1 MQNNNEK
8 VISNK
13 IIQWYPG
20 HMTKAMR
27 MMQESIAQVNCV
39 IYVLDARAIRSCINP
54 KFNEMVGSK
63 PILYVINKQDLV
75 EKEDLL
81 KWQKY
86 FNEKGY
92 NYVIA
97 DSISGKQK
105 DIIISKLKLLNKEM
119 IEKYAKKGAI
129 KSIRAMVIGVPNTG
143 KSTLI
148 NSLCRQ
154 KRAITGNRPGVTRG
168 KQWISLAEGVELLDT
183 PGTLPP
189 AFENQTIAKH
199 LAFIGSIKDG
209 VVYLD
214 ELTIELIKFYRENN
228 KQVFMDRYKLESFSD
243 DNIEVIDGIA
253 KNRGFLLNKNN
264 YDYDRVYNAVIDDF
278 RKQKLGKIMLD
289 FPKGE

>member
-1 MQNNNEK
+1 MSE
-8 VISNK
+8 NK

-39 IYVLDARAIRSCINP
+39 IYVLDARAITSCINP

-63 PILYVINKQDLV
+63 PILYIINKQDLV
-75 EKEDLL
+75 EKEDLQ

-92 NYVIA
+92 DYVIA

-105 DIIISKLKLLNKEM
+105 DIIISKLKLLNKAM

-168 KQWISLAEGVELLDT
+168 KQWVSLAEGVELLDT

-199 LAFIGSIKDG
+199 WAFIGSIKDG

-214 ELTIELIKFYRENN
+214 ELPIELIKFYRENN
-228 KQVFMDRYKLESFSD
+228 KQGFMDRYKLENFSD

-253 KNRGFLLNKNN
+253 RNRGFLLNKNN

>member
-1 MQNNNEK
+1 MSE
-8 VISNK
+8 NK

-39 IYVLDARAIRSCINP
+39 IYVLDARAITSCINP

-63 PILYVINKQDLV
+63 PILYIINKQDLV
-75 EKEDLL
+75 EKEDLQ

-92 NYVIA
+92 DYVIA

-105 DIIISKLKLLNKEM
+105 DIIISKLKLLNKAM

-168 KQWISLAEGVELLDT
+168 KQWVSLAEGVELLDT

-214 ELTIELIKFYRENN
+214 ELTIELVKFYRENN
-228 KQVFMDRYKLESFSD
+228 KQVFMDRYKLENFSD

-253 KNRGFLLNKNN
+253 RNRGFLLNKNN

>member
-1 MQNNNEK
+1 MSE
-8 VISNK
+8 NK

-39 IYVLDARAIRSCINP
+39 IYVLDARAITSCINP

-63 PILYVINKQDLV
+63 PILYIINKQDLV
-75 EKEDLL
+75 EKEDLQ

-92 NYVIA
+92 DYVIA

-105 DIIISKLKLLNKEM
+105 DIIISKLKLLNKAM

-168 KQWISLAEGVELLDT
+168 KQWVSLAEGVELLDT

-228 KQVFMDRYKLESFSD
+228 KQVFMDRYKLENFSD

-253 KNRGFLLNKNN
+253 RNRGFLLNKNN

>member
-1 MQNNNEK
+1 MSE
-8 VISNK
+8 NK

-39 IYVLDARAIRSCINP
+39 IYVLDARAITSCINP

-63 PILYVINKQDLV
+63 PILYIINKQDLV
-75 EKEDLL
+75 EKEDLQ

-92 NYVIA
+92 DYVIA

-105 DIIISKLKLLNKEM
+105 DIIISKLKLLNKAM

-168 KQWISLAEGVELLDT
+168 KQWVSLAEGVELLDT

-253 KNRGFLLNKNN
+253 RNRGFLLNKNN

>member
-1 MQNNNEK
+1 MEDSVK
-8 VISNK
+8 
-13 IIQWYPG
+13 
-20 HMTKAMR
+20 
-27 MMQESIAQVNCV
+27 QVDCI
-39 IYVLDARAIRSCINP
+39 IYVLDARAIESCMNP
-54 KFNEMVGSK
+54 KFDKIINNK
-63 PILYVINKQDLV
+63 PVLYIVNKQDLV
-75 EKEDLL
+75 EKQDLQS
-81 KWQKY
+81 WQKY
-86 FNEKGY
+86 FAKN
-92 NYVIA
+92 NMDYVIA
-97 DSISGKQK
+97 DSISGRQK
-105 DIIISKLKLLNKEM
+105 DIIISKLKELNKRL
-119 IEKYAKKGAI
+119 IEKYLNKGAI
-129 KSIRAMVIGVPNTG
+129 KSTRAMVIGVPNTG

-168 KQWISLAEGVELLDT
+168 KQWVSLAEGVELLDT

-253 KNRGFLLNKNN
+253 RNRGFLLNKNN

>member
-1 MQNNNEK
+1 MSE
-8 VISNK
+8 NK

-39 IYVLDARAIRSCINP
+39 IYVLDARAITSCINP

-63 PILYVINKQDLV
+63 PILYIINKQDLV
-75 EKEDLL
+75 EKEDLQ

-92 NYVIA
+92 DYVIA

-105 DIIISKLKLLNKEM
+105 DIIISKLKLLNKAM

-168 KQWISLAEGVELLDT
+168 KQWVSLAEGVELLDT

-189 AFENQTIAKH
+189 AFENQTIAQH

-253 KNRGFLLNKNN
+253 NNRGFLLNKNN